1 VTTINLPND
10 MPRFL
15 SVKDTAARKNCPFSE
30 ASLRHLIFYAEPR
43 LLASGETIPGNGL
56 ATALLRIGRRVLIDQ
71 QLFESWIAS
80 HRVAGPE

>member
-30 ASLRHLIFYAEPR
+30 ASLRHLIFYAEDTSASTDTRMIAKTKKSPKR
-43 LLASGETIPGNGL
+43 SRSALMNCNWLL
-56 ATALLRIGRRVLIDQ
+56 TAV
-71 QLFESWIAS
+71 S
-80 HRVAGPE
+80 